1 MSVALGNGATAARV
15 SLEDKILV
23 RIQVP
28 QLNSLARGSFFE
40 WLRIPIQGTMSIS
53 PQPKKDFRA
62 SSGFKSSNCQYLRQ
76 LLAGNRQWNGVNS
89 AQTGDLLE
97 NLG

>member
-53 PQPKKDFRA
+53 PQPKKDFLKPIP
-62 SSGFKSSNCQYLRQ
+62 SPI
-76 LLAGNRQWNGVNS
+76 
-89 AQTGDLLE
+89 TGR
-97 NLG
+97 

>member
-28 QLNSLARGSFFE
+28 QLNSLARGSFV
-40 WLRIPIQGTMSIS
+40 WSGSDPPVVGVGGVLLLPI
-53 PQPKKDFRA
+53 R
-62 SSGFKSSNCQYLRQ
+62 GFGCMLDVSEFDN
-76 LLAGNRQWNGVNS
+76 W
-89 AQTGDLLE
+89 
-97 NLG
+97 

>member
-28 QLNSLARGSFFE
+28 QLNSLARGSFV
-40 WLRIPIQGTMSIS
+40 W
-53 PQPKKDFRA
+53 
-62 SSGFKSSNCQYLRQ
+62 SGSDPPVV
-76 LLAGNRQWNGVNS
+76 GVEGGLFS
-89 AQTGDLLE
+89 CPFGDLAVCLMYR
-97 NLG
+97 NSIIGKLRFGDWA